1 MKIILR
7 RYEDNEYVSPNDD
20 INVIVILTLIFYY
33 ELFLYISL
41 SLQSVSSGT
50 LNDNFTFE
58 IALFYDISLSVNIRV
73 AQQSYGNPPS

>member
-50 LNDNFTFE
+50 LNGNFTFE

-73 AQQSYGNPPS
+73 AQQSFGNPPS

>member
-1 MKIILR
+1 M
-7 RYEDNEYVSPNDD
+7 
-20 INVIVILTLIFYY
+20 ILTLIFYY
-33 ELFLYISL
+33 ELFLYINL

-73 AQQSYGNPPS
+73 AQQSSGNPPS

>member
-33 ELFLYISL
+33 EIFLYINL

-58 IALFYDISLSVNIRV
+58 IALFYDISLSINIRV
-73 AQQSYGNPPS
+73 AQQSSGNPPS

>member
-7 RYEDNEYVSPNDD
+7 RYEDNEYISPNDD
-20 INVIVILTLIFYY
+20 INVIVILTLIFYC